1 MDWNEVLLN
10 ILLSIISAGIFWCI
24 SFKISRTK
32 IIFSDKLIK
41 SNAIKPGGYRIKI
54 ANVGKRDL
62 IEITMVAKLKIRV
75 NNGTQDFFLDISG
88 TGTQSFI
95 TILAGMKSYKKEGR
109 SNFRILT
116 LFSSKSSQKRL
127 KKLMNVNDKKR
138 FNYMIYLKNIKKM
151 LKLLFMYM
159 EMIGQ

>member
-116 LFSSKSSQKRL
+116 LFSSKSSQK
-127 KKLMNVNDKKR
+127 D
-138 FNYMIYLKNIKKM
+138 
-151 LKLLFMYM
+151 
-159 EMIGQ
+159 